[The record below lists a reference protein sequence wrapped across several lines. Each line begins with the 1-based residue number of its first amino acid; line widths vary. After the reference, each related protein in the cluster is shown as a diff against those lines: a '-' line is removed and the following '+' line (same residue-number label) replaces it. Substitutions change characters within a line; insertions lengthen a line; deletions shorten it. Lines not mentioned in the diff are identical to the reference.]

1 MAVFL
6 NENCLVSSLEEMSR
20 SLMPFIKE
28 LRIDAVQ
35 LAHAEGKIAVGR
47 FDQEMIVVIHET
59 VSVTDPVIP
68 FIDMLKR
75 VQKANAIMVVFKDS
89 FLLIAA
95 RGDMI
100 DCAGVFNA
108 KGTGHA
114 ETLAEKMGNVK
125 IKDLTLR
132 CS

>member
-1 MAVFL
+1 
-6 NENCLVSSLEEMSR
+6 
-20 SLMPFIKE
+20 
-28 LRIDAVQ
+28 
-35 LAHAEGKIAVGR
+35 
-47 FDQEMIVVIHET
+47 MIVVIHET

-125 IKDLTLR
+125 IKDLTLLR
-132 CS
+132 CDRRASGLLIIYYSKKRPWRNNRI